1 MVAWQLSASDSSWP
15 HPSCLPRRG
24 KIQIWE
30 VPTPADCLEEV
41 ALEMGMKIGL
51 VSEDSSKAGLHL
63 SHVTP
68 DRNLDLLVAAVLS
81 FPPPLQH
88 SFCQGH

>member
-1 MVAWQLSASDSSWP
+1 M
-15 HPSCLPRRG
+15 
-24 KIQIWE
+24 
-30 VPTPADCLEEV
+30 DCLEEV

-68 DRNLDLLVAAVLS
+68 DRNIDLLVAAVLS